1 MPTPGQTSSGGGEN
15 AAFIASQPQQV
26 LYFGDFNG
34 DGLQDV
40 IETDA
45 DFLTGPTVSTAP
57 NHYTLY
63 VRFNT
68 GNGFGP
74 RIKIADTPW
83 ALGPLT
89 GTNNCSYRRHCR
101 CARYR

>member
-1 MPTPGQTSSGGGEN
+1 MPQLIPVPTPGQTSSGGGEN

-45 DFLTGPTVSTAP
+45 DFLTGPTVYQRLRITIPCTCASTPAMGSGRGSRLRT
-57 NHYTLY
+57 H
-63 VRFNT
+63 R
-68 GNGFGP
+68 G
-74 RIKIADTPW
+74 RWD
-83 ALGPLT
+83 
-89 GTNNCSYRRHCR
+89 C
-101 CARYR
+101 